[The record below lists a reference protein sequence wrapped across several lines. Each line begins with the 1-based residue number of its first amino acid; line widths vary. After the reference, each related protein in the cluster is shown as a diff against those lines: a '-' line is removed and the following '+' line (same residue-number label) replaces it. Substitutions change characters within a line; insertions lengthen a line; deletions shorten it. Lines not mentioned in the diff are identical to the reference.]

1 MATNFLLNED
11 DGQYYAGQQYFT
23 GQASAGGSGQN
34 KVLPSTSFNTNL
46 VSAYNSSAVQIG
58 SASNFE
64 VYFRTGSNAYK
75 KLKEN
80 NISVANNIITILSG
94 SGSTLLTF
102 ADGTSVLQTGQI
114 PSGDY
119 YVQLKSAAK
128 AYNYGE
134 YQYIKLNDIINNFI
148 VGYVGADK
156 IIAQCKRT
164 DVLFHARRAMQEFS
178 YDTLK
183 VIKSQELAIPA
194 SLSLPFPKD
203 YVNYVRVSWID
214 NVGAKHIIYPTR
226 ITSNPTEIYGQDS
239 DGEAIQDNFGNN
251 TSLSSTTDSRYAAMN
266 INTSTTTPDDYR
278 YPKDAQLLGARFG
291 IQPEEAQVNGKFTIN
306 EREGTFSFSSG
317 LVNKLI
323 ILEYISDGLAVTEDM
338 RVPKLAE
345 EAMYKQIAY
354 AILSTRSKV
363 PEYIVQRYKLER
375 RAALRNAKLRLSNI
389 KIEEIAQVFR
399 NRNKWIKH

>member
-11 DGQYYAGQQYFT
+11 DGQYYAGQQYLN
-23 GQASAGGSGQN
+23 GQAAGSGSA
-34 KVLPSTSFNTNL
+34 KALPATTFNTGL
-46 VSAYNSSAVQIG
+46 VSAYNSSAAQIG

-64 VYFRTGSNAYK
+64 VYFRTGTNAYK

-80 NISVANNIITILSG
+80 NLSVVSNVITILHSG
-94 SGSTLLTF
+94 LTY
-102 ADGTSVLQTGQI
+102 ADGATVLSSSVI
-114 PSGDY
+114 PTGDY

-128 AYNYGE
+128 AYNYGS
-134 YQYIKLNDIINNFI
+134 YQYVELNDIINNFI

-164 DVLFHARRAMQEFS
+164 DIMFHARRAMQEFS

-183 VIKSQELAIPA
+183 VIKSQELVIPA
-194 SLSLPFPKD
+194 SLGLPFPKD
-203 YVNYVRVSWID
+203 YVNYVKMSWID
-214 NVGAKHIIYPTR
+214 DVGAKHVIYPTR
-226 ITSNPTEIYGQDS
+226 ITSNPKEIQTQDGT
-239 DGEAIQDNFGNN
+239 GEATQDEFGNN
-251 TSLSSTTDSRYAAMN
+251 LNSTSVTEARWSAIN
-266 INTSTTTPDDYR
+266 INTNTPPDDYR
-278 YPKDAQLLGARFG
+278 YSKDSTLLGARFG

-306 EREGTFSFSSG
+306 ERDGVFSFSSG

-323 ILEYISDGLAVTEDM
+323 ILEYISDGLSVTEDM

-345 EAMYKQIAY
+345 EAIYKQIAY
-354 AILSTRSKV
+354 AILSTRSRV

-375 RAALRNAKLRLSNI
+375 RAAIRNAKIRLSNI

>member
-1 MATNFLLNED
+1 MATNFLLNEN
-11 DGQYYAGQQYFT
+11 DGQYYAGQEYFT
-23 GQASAGGSGQN
+23 GQAAAGSGAD
-34 KVLPSTSFNTNL
+34 KVLTATTFNTDL
-46 VSAYNSSAVQIG
+46 VSAYDSSGTQIG

-64 VYFRTGSNAYK
+64 VYFRTGTNNYK
-75 KLKEN
+75 KLREE
-80 NISVANNIITILSG
+80 NISVSNNVITIEFTS
-94 SGSTLLTF
+94 LTF
-102 ADGTSVLQTGQI
+102 ADGTTVISSGQI
-114 PSGDY
+114 PAGDY
-119 YVQLKSAAK
+119 YVQLKSAAL

-134 YQYIKLNDIINNFI
+134 YQYIKLDDIINNFI
-148 VGYVGADK
+148 VAYVGAGK
-156 IIAQCKRT
+156 LIAACKRT
-164 DVLFHARRAMQEFS
+164 DIMFHARRAMQEFS

-183 VIKSQELAIPA
+183 VIKSQELTIPA
-194 SLSLPFPKD
+194 SLSIPFPKD
-203 YVNYVRVSWID
+203 YVNYVKLSWID

-226 ITSNPTEIYGQDS
+226 ITSNPTEIYIQDS
-239 DGEAIQDNFGNN
+239 DGEAVQDDFGNN
-251 TSLSSTTDSRYAAMN
+251 TLGTSTTDSRYEAMN
-266 INTSTTTPDDYR
+266 INSSTTSPDDYR

-323 ILEYISDGLAVTEDM
+323 IIEYISDGLAVTEDM

-354 AILSTRSKV
+354 AILSTRAKV
-363 PEYIVQRYKLER
+363 PEYIINRYKLEK
-375 RAALRNAKLRLSNI
+375 RAALRNAKIRLSNI

>member
-23 GQASAGGSGQN
+23 GQLAASSGAN
-34 KVLPSTSFNTNL
+34 KILPATTYNTDL
-46 VSAYNSSAVQIG
+46 VSAYDSSAVQIG
-58 SASNFE
+58 SQSNFE
-64 VYFRTGSNAYK
+64 VYFRTGTNTYK

-80 NISVANNIITILSG
+80 NLSVSSNVITIRFTG
-94 SGSTLLTF
+94 LTY
-102 ADGTSVLQTGQI
+102 ADGTTVISGGAI
-114 PSGDY
+114 PAGDY

-148 VGYVGADK
+148 VAYVGADK
-156 IIAQCKRT
+156 IISNCKRT
-164 DVLFHARRAMQEFS
+164 DILFHARRAMQEFS

-183 VIKSQELAIPA
+183 VIKSQELTIPA

-203 YVNYVRVSWID
+203 YVNYVKVSWID

-226 ITSNPTEIYGQDS
+226 VTSNPTEIYTQDS
-239 DGEAIQDNFGNN
+239 DGEATQDDFGNN
-251 TSLSSTTDSRYAAMN
+251 IAASSTTDSRYAAMN
-266 INTSTTTPDDYR
+266 IDPVSTSPDDYR

-291 IQPEEAQVNGKFTIN
+291 IQPEEAQINGKFTIN

>member
-11 DGQYYAGQQYFT
+11 DGQYYAGQQYFNDQAAST
-23 GQASAGGSGQN
+23 GAAKN
-34 KVLPSTSFNTNL
+34 LPETDFNTDL
-46 VSAYNSSAVQIG
+46 VSAYNTSGTQIG

-64 VYFRTGSNAYK
+64 VYFRTGTNAYK
-75 KLKEN
+75 KLKEE
-80 NISVANNIITILSG
+80 NISVSNNVIRILVTGLVYADGSTVLSG
-94 SGSTLLTF
+94 GN
-102 ADGTSVLQTGQI
+102 I

-119 YVQLKSAAK
+119 YIQLKSAAR

-134 YQYIKLNDIINNFI
+134 YQYIKLDDIINNFI
-148 VGYVGADK
+148 VAYVGAGK
-156 IIAQCKRT
+156 LISACKRT
-164 DVLFHARRAMQEFS
+164 DVMFHARRAMQEFS

-183 VIKSQELAIPA
+183 VIKSQELNIPA
-194 SLSLPFPKD
+194 SLSVPFPKD
-203 YVNYVRVSWID
+203 YVNYVKVSWID

-226 ITSNPTEIYGQDS
+226 ITTNPTEIYAQDA
-239 DGEAIQDNFGNN
+239 DGEAIQDDFGNN
-251 TSLSSTTDSRYAAMN
+251 TSVSSVIDSRYENMSINSSTTS
-266 INTSTTTPDDYR
+266 PDDYR

-291 IQPEEAQVNGKFTIN
+291 VQPEEAQINGKFTIN

-317 LVNKLI
+317 LVDKLI

-354 AILSTRSKV
+354 AILSTRAKV
-363 PEYIVQRYKLER
+363 PEYIINRYKLEE
-375 RAALRNAKLRLSNI
+375 RAALRNAKIRLSNI

>member
-23 GQASAGGSGQN
+23 GQAAGSGSG
-34 KVLPSTSFNTNL
+34 KVLPVTTFNTDL

-80 NISVANNIITILSG
+80 NLSVTSNIIIIFHSGLTYADGTTVLSG
-94 SGSTLLTF
+94 S
-102 ADGTSVLQTGQI
+102 VI
-114 PSGDY
+114 PTGDY

-148 VGYVGADK
+148 VAYVGADK
-156 IIAQCKRT
+156 IIAKCKRT

-183 VIKSQELAIPA
+183 VIKSQELTIPA

-203 YVNYVRVSWID
+203 YVNYVKLAWID

-226 ITSNPTEIYGQDS
+226 ITNNPTEIYAQDS
-239 DGEAIQDNFGNN
+239 SGEATQDEFGNN
-251 TSLSSTTDSRYAAMN
+251 IASSSTTDTRYAAMN
-266 INTSTTTPDDYR
+266 INTSTTSPDDYR

-291 IQPEEAQVNGKFTIN
+291 VQPEEAQINGKFTIN

-323 ILEYISDGLAVTEDM
+323 IIEYISDGLAITEDT

-354 AILSTRSKV
+354 AILSTRSRV

-375 RAALRNAKLRLSNI
+375 RAALRNAKIRLSNI

>member
-23 GQASAGGSGQN
+23 GQAAFSAGAT
-34 KVLPSTSFNTNL
+34 KTFALTTFNTTL
-46 VSAYNSSAVQIG
+46 VSAYNSSALQIG

-64 VYFRTGSNAYK
+64 VYFREGTNAYK
-75 KLKEN
+75 KLKETQLS
-80 NISVANNIITILSG
+80 IST
-94 SGSTLLTF
+94 
-102 ADGTSVLQTGQI
+102 TGQI
-114 PSGDY
+114 VFDPVSNGQIYADGSSTTYTSGVFQAGDY
-119 YVQLKSAAK
+119 YIQLKSAAK

-203 YVNYVRVSWID
+203 YVNYVRLSWID

-239 DGEAIQDNFGNN
+239 DGEAIQDGFGNN

-266 INTSTTTPDDYR
+266 INTSTTSPDDYR

-291 IQPEEAQVNGKFTIN
+291 MQPEEAQVNGKFTIN

-363 PEYIVQRYKLER
+363 PEYIVQRYKIER
-375 RAALRNAKLRLSNI
+375 RAALRNAKIRLSNI

>member
-23 GQASAGGSGQN
+23 GQAAGSGTT
-34 KVLPSTSFNTNL
+34 KVLSATTYNTDL

-58 SASNFE
+58 SQSNFE
-64 VYFRTGSNAYK
+64 VYFRTGTNTYK

-80 NISVANNIITILSG
+80 NLSVGNNVITILHSG
-94 SGSTLLTF
+94 LTY
-102 ADGTSVLQTGQI
+102 ADGTTVLSGGVI
-114 PSGDY
+114 PAGDY

-148 VGYVGADK
+148 VAYVGADK

-164 DVLFHARRAMQEFS
+164 DILFHARRAMQEFS

-183 VIKSQELAIPA
+183 VIKSQELTIPA

-203 YVNYVRVSWID
+203 YVNYVKVSWID

-226 ITSNPTEIYGQDS
+226 VTSNPTEIYTQDS
-239 DGEAIQDNFGNN
+239 DGEATQDDFGNN
-251 TSLSSTTDSRYAAMN
+251 IASSSTTDSRYAAMN
-266 INTSTTTPDDYR
+266 IDPVSTSPDDYR

-291 IQPEEAQVNGKFTIN
+291 IQPEEAQINGKFTIN

>member
-23 GQASAGGSGQN
+23 GQAAGSGSG
-34 KVLPSTSFNTNL
+34 KALPVTTFNTDL

-64 VYFRTGSNAYK
+64 VYFRTGTNAYK

-80 NISVANNIITILSG
+80 NLSVASNIITIFHSGLTYADGTTVLSG
-94 SGSTLLTF
+94 S
-102 ADGTSVLQTGQI
+102 VI
-114 PSGDY
+114 PVGDY
-119 YVQLKSAAK
+119 YIQLKSAAK

-134 YQYIKLNDIINNFI
+134 YQYIKLNDIINNFMMS
-148 VGYVGADK
+148 YVGADK
-156 IIAQCKRT
+156 IIAKCKRT
-164 DVLFHARRAMQEFS
+164 DILFHARRAMQEFS

-203 YVNYVRVSWID
+203 YVNYVKLAWID
-214 NVGAKHIIYPTR
+214 NVGAKHVIYPTR
-226 ITSNPTEIYGQDS
+226 VTSNPTEIYGQDS
-239 DGEAIQDNFGNN
+239 NGEAIQDAFGNN
-251 TSLSSTTDSRYAAMN
+251 TSLSSTTDSRYADMN
-266 INTSTTTPDDYR
+266 INTSTTSPDDYR

-323 ILEYISDGLAVTEDM
+323 ILEYISDGLAITEDM

-354 AILSTRSKV
+354 AILSTRSRV

-375 RAALRNAKLRLSNI
+375 RAALRNAKIRLSNI

>member
-23 GQASAGGSGQN
+23 GQAAFSAGAT
-34 KVLPSTSFNTNL
+34 KTFALTTFNTTL
-46 VSAYNSSAVQIG
+46 VSAYDSSASQIG

-64 VYFRTGSNAYK
+64 VYFREGTNAYK
-75 KLKEN
+75 KLKETQLS
-80 NISVANNIITILSG
+80 IST
-94 SGSTLLTF
+94 
-102 ADGTSVLQTGQI
+102 TGQI
-114 PSGDY
+114 VLDPILNGQIYTDGSSMTYASGNFQAGDY

-148 VGYVGADK
+148 VAYVGADK
-156 IIAQCKRT
+156 LIAACKRS
-164 DVLFHARRAMQEFS
+164 DIMFHARRSMQEFS

-183 VIKSQELAIPA
+183 VIKSQEFAIPA
-194 SLSLPFPKD
+194 SLNMPFPKD
-203 YVNYVRVSWID
+203 YVNYVKLSWID

-226 ITSNPTEIYGQDS
+226 VTSNPTEIYTQDS
-239 DGEAIQDNFGNN
+239 TGEATQDNFGKNVA
-251 TSLSSTTDSRYAAMN
+251 TSSTTDARYNAMN
-266 INTSTTTPDDYR
+266 VNSSTTSPDDYR

-345 EAMYKQIAY
+345 EAMYKSIAL
-354 AILSTRSKV
+354 AILSTRSRV
-363 PEYIVQRYKLER
+363 PEYVINRYKIEK
-375 RAALRNAKLRLSNI
+375 RATLRNAKLRLSNI

>member
-23 GQASAGGSGQN
+23 SQAAGGSNAN
-34 KVLPSTSFNTNL
+34 KTLTATNFNTDL
-46 VSAYNSSAVQIG
+46 VSAYNLSATQIG
-58 SASNFE
+58 SNSNFE
-64 VYFRTGSNAYK
+64 VYFRTGTNAYK
-75 KLKEN
+75 KIKEN
-80 NISVANNIITILSG
+80 NLSVTNNIITIRFSGLVFNDNTTLISG
-94 SGSTLLTF
+94 S
-102 ADGTSVLQTGQI
+102 VI
-114 PSGDY
+114 PAGDY

-134 YQYIKLNDIINNFI
+134 YQYIKLNDVINNFI
-148 VGYVGADK
+148 VAYVGADK
-156 IIAQCKRT
+156 LIAACKRS
-164 DVLFHARRAMQEFS
+164 DIMFHARRSMQEFS

-183 VIKSQELAIPA
+183 VIKSQEFSIPA
-194 SLSLPFPKD
+194 SLNMPFPKD
-203 YVNYVRVSWID
+203 YVNYVKLSWID
-214 NVGAKHIIYPTR
+214 NVGVKHIIYPTR
-226 ITSNPTEIYGQDS
+226 VTSNPTEIYAQDS
-239 DGEAIQDNFGNN
+239 NGEATQDNFGKNVAA
-251 TSLSSTTDSRYAAMN
+251 SSTTDARYNAMN
-266 INTSTTTPDDYR
+266 VDSSTTSPDDYR

-306 EREGTFSFSSG
+306 EREGTFNFSSG

-345 EAMYKQIAY
+345 EAMYKSIAL

-363 PEYIVQRYKLER
+363 PEYVINRYKIEK
-375 RAALRNAKLRLSNI
+375 RATLRNAKLRLSNI

>member
-23 GQASAGGSGQN
+23 GEAAGNAGAN
-34 KVLPSTSFNTNL
+34 KALPVTNFNTDL
-46 VSAYNSSAVQIG
+46 VSAYNSSATQIG
-58 SASNFE
+58 SSSNFE

-75 KLKEN
+75 KLKEK
-80 NISVANNIITILSG
+80 NISVASNIITIRYTS
-94 SGSTLLTF
+94 LTYSDNT
-102 ADGTSVLQTGQI
+102 AIIAGGEI
-114 PSGDY
+114 PAGDY

-134 YQYIKLNDIINNFI
+134 YQYIKLDDIINNFI
-148 VGYVGADK
+148 VAYVGADK
-156 IIAQCKRT
+156 LIAACKRS
-164 DVLFHARRAMQEFS
+164 DIMFHARRSMQEFS

-183 VIKSQELAIPA
+183 VIKSQEFAIPA
-194 SLSLPFPKD
+194 SLNMPFPKD
-203 YVNYVRVSWID
+203 YVNYVKLSWID

-226 ITSNPTEIYGQDS
+226 VTSNPTEIYTQDS
-239 DGEAIQDNFGNN
+239 TGEATQDAFGNN
-251 TSLSSTTDSRYAAMN
+251 IAGTSTTDSRYADMN
-266 INTSTTTPDDYR
+266 INNSTTSPDDYR

-345 EAMYKQIAY
+345 EAMYKSIAL
-354 AILSTRSKV
+354 AILSTRSRV
-363 PEYIVQRYKLER
+363 PEYIINRYKIEK
-375 RAALRNAKLRLSNI
+375 RATLRNAKLRLSNI